1 MYCGSCL
8 HDNTLAAALSRIGV
22 DVQLI
27 PVYTPIRTDERNV
40 SIDRVFF
47 GGINVYLQQKFPLLR
62 YLPRSVDR
70 VLDHPRLI
78 RWAMSRQAQK
88 SPRQLGDLAVSMLR
102 GTSGRQRKEVE
113 RLCRWLSH
121 SVQPHLINLT
131 NVLIAGCARAL
142 KATLGVPLLVTLQG
156 DDMFLDEL
164 AEPHRSR
171 VLEEIG
177 RLITYVDG
185 FLVHS
190 QYYADYM
197 SDYLGIPREKFH
209 QVKLGI
215 ETADFEASLDPTSGA
230 SAGGQAS
237 GTRPPTVGYLAR
249 LAPEKGLHVL
259 CKAMVLL
266 RQRPETASAR
276 LHVAGWL
283 GEHQRA
289 YVQSAFKQLEDAGCG
304 DALDYYG
311 EVDRKGKIEF
321 LKQIDVLSVPTIYR
335 EPKGLYVLEAL
346 AAGVPVVQPEHG
358 AFPELV
364 QSTGGGR
371 LVRPNDPGAL
381 ADVLAELLTDAAL
394 RQELGQRGQQAI
406 YEHFNAEAMARSTME
421 VYQRFLSPACSAA
434 GYARQ

>member
-22 DVQLI
+22 DIQLI
-27 PVYTPIRTDERNV
+27 PVYTPLRTDERNV
-40 SIDRVFF
+40 SIERVFF

-62 YLPRSVDR
+62 YVPPSLDR

-78 RWAMSRQAQK
+78 RWAMSRQAQTN
-88 SPRQLGDLAVSMLR
+88 PRQLGDLAVSMLR
-102 GTSGRQRKEVE
+102 GTSGGQRKEVE

-131 NVLIAGCARAL
+131 NVLIAGCAPAL
-142 KATLGVPLLVTLQG
+142 KATLSAPLLVTLQG
-156 DDMFLDEL
+156 DDVFLDEL

-171 VLEEIG
+171 VLEEI
-177 RLITYVDG
+177 RELIKHVDG

-190 QYYADYM
+190 QYYADHM
-197 SDYLGIPREKFH
+197 SDYLGIPREKLH

-215 ETADFEASLDPTSGA
+215 ETADFEASLDHSSAVSPDGRAA
-230 SAGGQAS
+230 S
-237 GTRPPTVGYLAR
+237 TRPPTVGYLAR

-266 RQRPETASAR
+266 RQRPETARAR
-276 LHVAGWL
+276 LRVAGWL
-283 GEHQRA
+283 GDRHRA
-289 YVQSAFKQLEDAGCG
+289 YVQSAFQQLEDAGCG
-304 DALDYYG
+304 DELDYHG

-346 AAGVPVVQPEHG
+346 AAGVPVVQPRHG
-358 AFPELV
+358 AFPELI

-371 LVRPNDPGAL
+371 LVRPDDPGEL

-394 RQELGQRGQQAI
+394 RQQLGQRGRQAV
-406 YEHFNAEAMARSTME
+406 YEQFNAEAMARSTIE
-421 VYQRFLSPACSAA
+421 VYRRFLSPACSAA
-434 GYARQ
+434 GGC